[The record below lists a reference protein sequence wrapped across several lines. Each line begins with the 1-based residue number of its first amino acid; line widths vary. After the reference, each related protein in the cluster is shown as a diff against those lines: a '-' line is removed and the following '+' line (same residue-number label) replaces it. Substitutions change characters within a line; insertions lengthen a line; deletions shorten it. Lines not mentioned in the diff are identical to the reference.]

1 MLWGR
6 LGRKGVIAAE
16 ECLAITEIR
25 SFRTMVY
32 GTGDSNQRPT
42 LTLGTD

>member
-1 MLWGR
+1 ME
-6 LGRKGVIAAE
+6 RKVVIAVE

-25 SFRTMVY
+25 GIRTMVY

>member
-6 LGRKGVIAAE
+6 LERKGVIAAE
-16 ECLAITEIR
+16 ECLAITEIKGI
-25 SFRTMVY
+25 RTIVY
-32 GTGDSNQRPT
+32 GAGDSNQRPT